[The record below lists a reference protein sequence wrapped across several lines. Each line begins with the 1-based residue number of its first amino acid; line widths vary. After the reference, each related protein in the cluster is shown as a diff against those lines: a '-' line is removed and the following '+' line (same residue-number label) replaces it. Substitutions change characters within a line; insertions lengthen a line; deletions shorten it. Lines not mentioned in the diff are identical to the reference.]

1 MTNAEDETRRR
12 WQSHVPALLWLIGA
26 MFWFLDAMLS
36 ENRLLGICLGAMFVA
51 IAAMYF
57 ELGEKARKQGR

>member
-1 MTNAEDETRRR
+1 
-12 WQSHVPALLWLIGA
+12 